1 MKSTIRDKSTGKYNI
16 KEGFLFKDKKF
27 GFSIYVDN
35 ELKFIR
41 MYLNDIT
48 EITQL
53 QNDLK
58 EQNESIVDSLN
69 YSNRIQQSILP
80 DLKKLNGVFEDFFV
94 LYKPKDIV
102 SGDFYWSQTH
112 PSGKVLFA
120 LNDCTGHGVP
130 GALMSIIGHDA
141 LNSIMS
147 TVDLKDISDIVN
159 HLNEYYYNLRM
170 SYRSY

>member
-1 MKSTIRDKSTGKYNI
+1 M
-16 KEGFLFKDKKF
+16 
-27 GFSIYVDN
+27 
-35 ELKFIR
+35 
-41 MYLNDIT
+41 
-48 EITQL
+48 
-53 QNDLK
+53 
-58 EQNESIVDSLN
+58 
-69 YSNRIQQSILP
+69 
-80 DLKKLNGVFEDFFV
+80 KKLNGVFEDFFV

-159 HLNEYYYNLRM
+159 HLNEYYYNLRINSSNDLRDTM
-170 SYRSY
+170 DVMILCFDQKETSVIFDSLCEGS